1 MIDKATIKKVRE
13 AYKHALDA
21 SRYWHRQRQ
30 YRPRGFTKEVYF
42 ADGQEWAWH
51 DVANLLGVE
60 LYDENLKL
68 IEE

>member
-1 MIDKATIKKVRE
+1 MDEATVKKIRE

-30 YRPRGFTKEVYF
+30 NKPRSFTKEVYF

-51 DVANLLGVE
+51 DIANMLGIE

>member
-1 MIDKATIKKVRE
+1 MDKETIKKVRE

-30 YRPRGFTKEVYF
+30 HKPRGFTKEIYF

-51 DVANLLGVE
+51 DAANLLGIE

>member
-1 MIDKATIKKVRE
+1 MDEATVKKIRE

-30 YRPRGFTKEVYF
+30 YKPRGFTKEVYF

-51 DVANLLGVE
+51 DVANMLGIE

>member
-13 AYKHALDA
+13 AYKFALEE
-21 SRYWHRQRQ
+21 SKYWGTQR
-30 YRPRGFTKEVYF
+30 RKHPRKFTKEYYF
-42 ADGQEWAWH
+42 ANGAEWAWH
-51 DVANLLGVE
+51 DVANMLGIE